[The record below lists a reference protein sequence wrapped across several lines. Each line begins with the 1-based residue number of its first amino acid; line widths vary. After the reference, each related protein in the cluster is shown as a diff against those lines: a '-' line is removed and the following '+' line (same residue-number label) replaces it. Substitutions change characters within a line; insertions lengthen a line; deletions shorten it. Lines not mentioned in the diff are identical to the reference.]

1 MRLKDVQMPF
11 PPGRQDSIES
21 VLINLANQY
30 IDKEIVIG
38 TITYSAISGS
48 KRKPALQLDA
58 DHVWNINLLIQKMV
72 RSPNLIVSG

>member
-1 MRLKDVQMPF
+1 MPF

-48 KRKPALQLDA
+48 KRKQALQLDA

>member
-1 MRLKDVQMPF
+1 MPF